1 MAYKVYALHS
11 PKYKK
16 IYIGFSSD
24 LDKRMVSHNEKGT
37 KGWTIKYRPWNLVFV
52 ETFKTKQEAML
63 REKQLKTAKGREF
76 IWSLINKIK

>member
-11 PKYKK
+11 PKYEK

-37 KGWTIKYRPWNLVFV
+37 KTYPTKSRINNYVLLLIAPIRPMMPRTKPKLYPLSRLSVSYNL
-52 ETFKTKQEAML
+52 T
-63 REKQLKTAKGREF
+63 RG
-76 IWSLINKIK
+76 